1 MQIRKVNT
9 APTFSRVNQTSVSA
23 ITPQKQVALRQPE
36 KLESSLKIED
46 IQNDI
51 EIHSDLPSSVPQ
63 FPTKKTTPQQKQVIK
78 PKESPNAVAP
88 KDSPQ
93 APEQKKVEF
102 AEETEEFTGIYGSKI
117 HSFDIQKLD
126 QQIKD
131 KINMIDKPKHSEKL
145 KQPDKHNE
153 IKPDSKPKSQPQK
166 QPIQTTTTT
175 TKQQS
180 VLHKPSTLS
189 TQKTTQ
195 KTEGPKTTQKKETV
209 APKTDMVKKVTLQKE
224 ALNKM
229 NPTEQE
235 LGLRRTQQLQYL
247 ALLARKERLMRLDA
261 SRNSILDAVQIHK
274 EKIIELQKVK
284 SEKEYAEVVHPL
296 LTNMN
301 QELLEESKHLL
312 LLPLDYIQ
320 DKIQNY
326 FDLTQYFNNQQIN
339 GVRVGSDLQCQ
350 EDLQKCE
357 EFLRKMCGQLQD
369 GVGAE
374 VEGLDS
380 IQQICERIQ
389 VLQYEVSSL
398 ML

>member
-9 APTFSRVNQTSVSA
+9 APTFSRVNQTTVSA
-23 ITPQKQVALRQPE
+23 ITPTQKQVTQRQPE

-51 EIHSDLPSSVPQ
+51 EIHSDIPQSVPQ

-78 PKESPNAVAP
+78 PKESPNAAP
-88 KDSPQ
+88 TTKDSPQ

-131 KINMIDKPKHSEKL
+131 KINMTEAQPKHSDKPKQAD
-145 KQPDKHNE
+145 KQNP
-153 IKPDSKPKSQPQK
+153 KPDSKPKSIQPQS
-166 QPIQTTTTT
+166 IQTTT
-175 TKQQS
+175 KQS

-189 TQKTTQ
+189 TITTQ
-195 KTEGPKTTQKKETV
+195 KTTVKTESPKTTTQKKSV
-209 APKTDMVKKVTLQKE
+209 APKTDMVKKLSQQKE

-261 SRNSILDAVQIHK
+261 SRNSILDTIHVLK
-274 EKIIELQKVK
+274 EKVIELQKVK
-284 SEKEYAEVVHPL
+284 SEKEYSEVVYPL

-301 QELLEESKHLL
+301 QELLEESKHLQA
-312 LLPLDYIQ
+312 LPMDYIQ

>member
-9 APTFSRVNQTSVSA
+9 APTFSRVNQTTVSA
-23 ITPQKQVALRQPE
+23 ITPQKQVSQRQPE

-51 EIHSDLPSSVPQ
+51 EIHSDIPQSVPQ

-131 KINMIDKPKHSEKL
+131 KINMTDKPKHSEKL

-166 QPIQTTTTT
+166 QPIQTTTT
-175 TKQQS
+175 KQQQQS
-180 VLHKPSTLS
+180 ILHKPSTLS

-195 KTEGPKTTQKKETV
+195 KTECPKTTQKKETL
-209 APKTDMVKKVTLQKE
+209 KTDMVKKVTLQKE

-301 QELLEESKHLL
+301 QELLEESKHLIA
-312 LLPLDYIQ
+312 LPLDYIQ